1 MRIFGK
7 VVVLLALA
15 SLPATAS
22 RASSE
27 NEPPKVKARFLSRVE
42 TKDPVVF
49 VTIDDGHTRSTSA
62 QRTLDQLGWP
72 VTSFVLSRP
81 FAADPFYFQTIGRGS
96 ELGNHTTLHKDMKTL
111 SFADQKREICGAQR
125 VFRKKSSNAPALFRP
140 PYGRYN
146 QKTLEA
152 AASCGITHV
161 VLWKVVV
168 SDGRITTQGGPIRR
182 GDVILLHYVKS
193 LDKSLKALDVKLRS
207 LGLRPALLGNYLSE
221 K

>member
-1 MRIFGK
+1 MHFVRK
-7 VVVLLALA
+7 VSVLLALA
-15 SLPATAS
+15 SLPAAAS
-22 RASSE
+22 HAAGK
-27 NEPPKVKARFLSRVE
+27 NEQTRVKALLLSRVE

-62 QRTLDQLGWP
+62 QRTLEELGWP
-72 VTSFVLSRP
+72 VTSFVLSGP
-81 FAADPFYFQTIGRGS
+81 FSSDPAYFQTIGRAS
-96 ELGNHTTLHKDMKTL
+96 ELGNHTTLHKDMKRL
-111 SFADQKREICGAQR
+111 SYIAQKREICGAQR
-125 VFRKKSSNAPALFRP
+125 VFHKKSSNAPVLFRP

-146 QKTLEA
+146 QETLEA

-182 GDVILLHYVKS
+182 GDIILLHYVKS
-193 LDKSLKALDVKLRS
+193 LDKSLRALDVKLRS
-207 LGLRPALLGNYLSE
+207 LGLSPALLGNYLSE